1 MATEQL
7 MKSRKTFNSLVFY
20 PISNHM
26 QGCMAS
32 CDIGEGPST
41 VTLTCWG
48 GINKQQSD
56 GAETFDVKIT
66 DREDKLVRGVLKQ
79 QTGDDITALIDN
91 LWRQHAAAKRRY
103 HKRQHHR
110 VMNRRRG

>member
-1 MATEQL
+1 MATDKF
-7 MKSRKTFNSLVFY
+7 MSSRKTFNSLVFF

-41 VTLTCWG
+41 ITLTCWG
-48 GINKQQSD
+48 GIKNQQSD
-56 GAETFDVKIT
+56 GVNTFDVKLT
-66 DREDKLVRGVLKQ
+66 DQDDKLVRGVYKQ
-79 QTGDDITALIDN
+79 QTGDEITSLIDK

-103 HKRQHHR
+103 HRRQTHR
-110 VMNRRRG
+110 FSRHVRR